1 MSHQRRKEHRPAE
14 ILAAALDVFTDN
26 GFAATRMSDIAA
38 RAGVSRPTLYLYF
51 TNKEAIFV
59 ALVREHVG
67 PMVAEAGAQL
77 DSFEGSAKDLLSQV
91 LRRFFSHVTRPAVTR
106 ILRLVIA
113 EGPQFPELTD
123 LYFSE
128 VIEPGRSIL
137 GRVLKNGADRGEFR
151 TSAASLDARLLVAP
165 ALMAVIWNA
174 TFSKQEPLDL
184 QSLVDD
190 HIAVVLTGIAA
201 GEEA

>member
-1 MSHQRRKEHRPAE
+1 MSHQRRKEHRPGE
-14 ILAAALDVFTDN
+14 ILEAALDVFTDN

-51 TNKEAIFV
+51 TNKEAIFE

-77 DSFEGSAKDLLSQV
+77 ESFEGTAKDLLSQV
-91 LRRFFSHVTRPAVTR
+91 LRHFFSHVTRPEVTR
-106 ILRLVIA
+106 ILRLVIS
-113 EGPQFPELTD
+113 EGPQFPDLTD
-123 LYFSE
+123 LYFAE
-128 VIEPGRSIL
+128 VIEPGRAIL
-137 GRVLKNGADRGEFR
+137 GRLLKKGADRGEFR
-151 TSAASLDARLLVAP
+151 ASAADLDPRLLVAP

-174 TFSKQEPLDL
+174 TFSNQEPLDL

-190 HIAVVLTGIAA
+190 HIAVVLTGVATA
-201 GEEA
+201 D